1 MGCSFIS
8 GIQDAAGNVADIAI
22 PVAAIIPGPWQI
34 PAQIA
39 QVAIAVDK
47 GGIDA
52 AIPAILSIAVSNVI
66 PSGSITGSIA
76 ADTAIKSAG
85 VAAAT
90 GGDPVKAAI
99 TGAIAGGV
107 SDYAGNDVY
116 ADPFSDPLMAP
127 EYGSLQI
134 TPSYIDPSYSDPFS
148 DPLMAPGPSA
158 PIDVYADPFSDPVI
172 TPSDPVMAPSAPVDV
187 YADPFSDPIMAP
199 SDPID
204 VYADP
209 FSDPIM
215 APDVV
220 PSTPID
226 PYADPFSDPA
236 MNPDTVDW
244 PSTSFLDP
252 LKDAASKLTA
262 TQYQNI
268 LKSFAGLLTSAAI
281 PALAS
286 SSSTAAQPDTP
297 YVPLQQMPTYSPE
310 YFQQVQ
316 QNYNTLLPTVPKD
329 VVSPL
334 QDWYN
339 PSQTR
344 LFSPETV
351 PVMPQ
356 KSIVDRLF
364 GEIP

>member
-8 GIQDAAGNVADIAI
+8 GVQNAVGNVADIAI

-52 AIPAILSIAVSNVI
+52 AIPAILSIAVSNAI
-66 PSGSITGSIA
+66 PSGNITGSIA

-148 DPLMAPGPSA
+148 DPIMAPGPSD

-172 TPSDPVMAPSAPVDV
+172 TPSDPVITPSAPVDV
-187 YADPFSDPIMAP
+187 YADPFSDP
-199 SDPID
+199 
-204 VYADP
+204 V
-209 FSDPIM
+209 M

-268 LKSFAGLLTSAAI
+268 LKSFAGLLTSTAI

-286 SSSTAAQPDTP
+286 SSSSPSTAAQPDTP

>member
-148 DPLMAPGPSA
+148 DPLMAPGPS
-158 PIDVYADPFSDPVI
+158 
-172 TPSDPVMAPSAPVDV
+172 
-187 YADPFSDPIMAP
+187 
-199 SDPID
+199 DPID

-286 SSSTAAQPDTP
+286 SSSSPSTAAQPDTP